1 MSRCF
6 VCALI
11 TGIAAAWSLTIP
23 SAAMADVLEIDGIE
37 AVWVAGG
44 PALTRTAPVQTH
56 EEPPVANLAA
66 QAPAVTQV
74 SDAAGPAMWRA
85 RIAELSVK
93 YDISPVLLE
102 ALVWQESRWNS
113 RAVSPKGARGF
124 VQLMP
129 GTARDLGVNPFD
141 PSANLEGG
149 ARYLR
154 AQLDAFGGDLEKAL
168 AAYNAGPDRVQ
179 RAGGIPRIRE
189 TQNYVRDILARLS
202 APVRR

>member
-1 MSRCF
+1 MSRF
-6 VCALI
+6 LFAGRHQLIFAFGLLALPAV
-11 TGIAAAWSLTIP
+11 AA
-23 SAAMADVLEIDGIE
+23 ADVLEVAGNG
-37 AVWVAGG
+37 ATWVAGG
-44 PALTRTAPVQTH
+44 PSIPM
-56 EEPPVANLAA
+56 VANSDDGSLEIGAPAPTHGLTDAPGTAGPIQWQARVSELAA
-66 QAPAVTQV
+66 
-74 SDAAGPAMWRA
+74 
-85 RIAELSVK
+85 K

-124 VQLMP
+124 TQLMP
-129 GTARDLGVNPFD
+129 GTARELGVNAHD

-168 AAYNAGPDRVQ
+168 AAYNAGPHRVL

-189 TQNYVRDILARLS
+189 TQNYVSAILARLS